1 MGRCRSRLVQVDE
14 ELMEELMEE
23 VNEKMRRKVSV
34 MRLKLDLGLM
44 ISMVLKLREMRIKNI
59 PSGLW
64 IGVFFFLGSWGIQ
77 KKELNSLSYLVDG

>member
-1 MGRCRSRLVQVDE
+1 MGSCRSRLVQVDE

-64 IGVFFFLGSWGIQ
+64 IGVFFFSWILGYSEKRVEQFI
-77 KKELNSLSYLVDG
+77 LSR